1 MKKSRNDS
9 TQFDKDQQSHPN
21 RFLHLNRKSQGL
33 PRTIEG
39 WQTSLLPPELSSWSW
54 PNLFHQGVF
63 GSSCVQKRETKKK
76 THHIKVLNLHELSHE
91 AFREAGWHEAADWDK
106 TTSMKELTHYYYRL
120 DNMCLCAS
128 VLFPSTTTDTQNYH
142 LGKWSGL
149 QLTSIFISGWSA
161 EFLFWFSRP

>member
-9 TQFDKDQQSHPN
+9 TKFNKDQQSHPN

-76 THHIKVLNLHELSHE
+76 NPSHKSTKLAWVESWSIQRGGLARGCRLGQNHQHERTDSLLLQVGQYVFVCKCSFPLHNNWYPKLSSGQVI
-91 AFREAGWHEAADWDK
+91 RAAIN
-106 TTSMKELTHYYYRL
+106 EYFH
-120 DNMCLCAS
+120 
-128 VLFPSTTTDTQNYH
+128 
-142 LGKWSGL
+142 
-149 QLTSIFISGWSA
+149 
-161 EFLFWFSRP
+161 